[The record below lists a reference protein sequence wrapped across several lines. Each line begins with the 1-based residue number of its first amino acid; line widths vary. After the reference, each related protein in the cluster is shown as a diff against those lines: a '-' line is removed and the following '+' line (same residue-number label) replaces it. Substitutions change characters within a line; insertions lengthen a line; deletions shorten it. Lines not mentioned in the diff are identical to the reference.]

1 MASLTSYFGTKGKVF
16 DAAKMRRQ
24 IEKTLDDL
32 AKRATAEYKK
42 TTETWDGHP
51 DFTVTKDGN
60 FTRIVGTESEV
71 YGYVDHGTR
80 PHPIRAR
87 AAPNLA
93 FQVGFTPK
101 TTPNVVGSA
110 GGGSYGNFVY
120 AKEVQHPGTEPRN
133 FSKNIASLMQNRMV
147 KEFDDM
153 FQGAQ
158 R

>member
-1 MASLTSYFGTKGKVF
+1 MDSLTNYFGATGKVI
-16 DAAKMRRQ
+16 DSAKLRKL
-24 IEKTLDDL
+24 IGKTLDDV
-32 AKRATAEYKK
+32 AKRAKKEYQK
-42 TTETWDGHP
+42 TTETWEGHP
-51 DFTVTKDGN
+51 DFAITKEGD
-60 FTRIVGTESEV
+60 FSRIVGTESEV

-80 PHPIRAR
+80 PHTIRAR

-110 GGGSYGNFVY
+110 SGGSYGGFVY

-133 FSKNIASLMQNRMV
+133 FSKNIASLMQSRMV

>member
-16 DAAKMRRQ
+16 DVAKIRRQ
-24 IEKTLDDL
+24 IGKTLDGV

-51 DFTVTKDGN
+51 DFVTTKDGD
-60 FTRIVGTESEV
+60 FARIVGTESEI

-101 TTPNVVGSA
+101 TSPNVVGSA
-110 GGGSYGNFVY
+110 AGGSYGNFVY

-133 FSKNIASLMQNRMV
+133 FSKNIASLMQHRMV

-153 FQGAQ
+153 FQEAQ

>member
-1 MASLTSYFGTKGKVF
+1 MASLTKYFGTTGKVI
-16 DAAKMRRQ
+16 DSAKLRKL
-24 IEKTLDDL
+24 IGKTLDDV
-32 AKRATAEYKK
+32 AKRAKKEYQK

-51 DFTVTKDGN
+51 DFVTTKDGD

-101 TTPNVVGSA
+101 TSPNVVGSA

-147 KEFDDM
+147 KEFSDM
-153 FQGAQ
+153 FQEAQ

>member
-1 MASLTSYFGTKGKVF
+1 MASLTSYYGTTGKVF
-16 DAAKMRRQ
+16 DVAKIRRQ
-24 IEKTLDDL
+24 IGKILNDV
-32 AKRATAEYKK
+32 AKRAKVEYGK
-42 TTETWDGHP
+42 TTETWDGQP
-51 DFTVTKDGN
+51 DFTITKEGD
-60 FTRIVGTESEV
+60 FARIVGTENEI

-101 TTPNVVGSA
+101 TSPNVVGSA

-133 FSKNIASLMQNRMV
+133 FSKNIASLMQHRMV

>member
-1 MASLTSYFGTKGKVF
+1 MASLTSYFGTTGKVI
-16 DAAKMRRQ
+16 DAAKIRKL
-24 IEKTLDDL
+24 IGKTLDDV
-32 AKRATAEYKK
+32 AKRAKVEYKK
-42 TTETWDGHP
+42 TTETWSGQP
-51 DFTVTKDGN
+51 DFVTTKEGN

-87 AAPNLA
+87 TAPNLA

-101 TTPNVVGSA
+101 TTANVVGSA
-110 GGGSYGNFVY
+110 SGGSYGGFVY

-133 FSKNIASLMQNRMV
+133 FSKNIASLMQHRMV

>member
-1 MASLTSYFGTKGKVF
+1 VASLTQYFGTTGKVI
-16 DAAKMRRQ
+16 DAAKIRRQ
-24 IEKTLDDL
+24 IGKTLDDA
-32 AKRATAEYKK
+32 AKRAKKEYQK
-42 TTETWDGHP
+42 TTATWAGQP
-51 DFTVTKDGN
+51 DFVITRDGE

-110 GGGSYGNFVY
+110 GGDSYGNFVY

-133 FSKNIASLMQNRMV
+133 FSENIASLMQHRLVKDFNDMV
-147 KEFDDM
+147 QE
-153 FQGAQ
+153 AQ